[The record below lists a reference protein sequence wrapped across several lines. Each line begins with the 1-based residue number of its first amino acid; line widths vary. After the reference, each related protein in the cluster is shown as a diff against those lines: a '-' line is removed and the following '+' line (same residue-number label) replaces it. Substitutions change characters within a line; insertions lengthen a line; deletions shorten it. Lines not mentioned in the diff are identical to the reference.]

1 MKIRKGFVSN
11 SSSSSYLIGIGIV
24 KKDKIDEVKKL
35 IEGISDFKN
44 SGFVDKDGYV
54 SITTFDDNYVGMKV
68 HSGDF
73 VVQLYEIGDEPE
85 YDEEIDDYNYDVD
98 SSWFKQETFD
108 VISRSDLFEDSQ
120 FKMGAGYNG

>member
-108 VISRSDLFEDSQ
+108 VISRNDLFEDSQ